1 MKSCARKLLSV
12 LGLHSLESEII
23 LEVEVSELYGYPE
36 VKG

>member
-1 MKSCARKLLSV
+1 MKSCARKLSV
-12 LGLHSLESEII
+12 LGLHSLEFEIV